1 MSGFFFTQAFLTG
14 VQQNFARK
22 WAIPID
28 LLVFDYEVMDDKE
41 PSTPPEDGAY
51 LKGLFLDGARWD
63 RKLRKLAESMPKQL
77 QDTMPIILIM
87 PIKKDE
93 VKVKKTYT
101 APVYKTSERR
111 GVLATT
117 GHSSNFVISMLLTS
131 DKPESHWIGRGF
143 TFLNKFYI
151 CKRILILIFLNRC
164 CTSMSIGSIKKL
176 MNFIQPDP

>member
-22 WAIPID
+22 YTIPID
-28 LLVFDYEVMDDKE
+28 LLVFDYEVCDDKE

-51 LKGLFLDGARWD
+51 LKGLFMDGARWD
-63 RKLRKLAESMPKQL
+63 RKTRRVAESMPKIL

-87 PIKKDE
+87 PIKKEDL
-93 VKVKKTYT
+93 VIKDIYT

-117 GHSSNFVISMLLTS
+117 GHSSNFVISMRLPS
-131 DKPESHWIGRGF
+131 DKPEDHWIGRGKEMSSDF
-143 TFLNKFYI
+143 FLFLNKK
-151 CKRILILIFLNRC
+151 CHWSIFL
-164 CTSMSIGSIKKL
+164 L
-176 MNFIQPDP
+176 F